1 MDLHYRHHT
10 QEKLETAAAVIS
22 AVLPD
27 FEVNGTTKLKLVGLV
42 FP

>member
-1 MDLHYRHHT
+1 MDLEYRHHT
-10 QEKLETAAAVIS
+10 QEKLETATIAIS

-27 FEVNGTTKLKLVGLV
+27 FEVNGTTQLKLVGLV